1 MDGLMTTVIIAF
13 FDSTRQHRLHVSIR
27 NCHESVTPYS
37 NNISHNMLTIL
48 LFEVTISLLFTPS
61 KAQKIRN
68 IIFQGATSMTDTSH
82 PTVEQWLASLE
93 LTDEAWLALWPG
105 FLRGCLPEFRQDNA
119 GSGQQPDA
127 SGCPGQSFEYPTLNL
142 IARMPESGID
152 STQRQQILAG

>member
-1 MDGLMTTVIIAF
+1 MITVIIAF

-37 NNISHNMLTIL
+37 NNITYNMLTIL

-61 KAQKIRN
+61 KAKKIRN

-93 LTDEAWLALWPG
+93 LTDEAWLVLWPDFCG
-105 FLRGCLPEFRQDNA
+105 VP
-119 GSGQQPDA
+119 
-127 SGCPGQSFEYPTLNL
+127 PGVP
-142 IARMPESGID
+142 AR
-152 STQRQQILAG
+152 